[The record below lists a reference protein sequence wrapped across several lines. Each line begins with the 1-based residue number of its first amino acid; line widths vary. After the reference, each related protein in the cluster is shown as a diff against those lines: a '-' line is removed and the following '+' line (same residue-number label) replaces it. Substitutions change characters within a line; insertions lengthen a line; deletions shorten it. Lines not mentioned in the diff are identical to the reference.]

1 MEICALICIL
11 DNVSGQKSKRSLLNS
26 LENYCIVTLLNYYN
40 YHALSIDRL
49 LIVKQ
54 DLSYFDFNIKNT
66 NRMYLLMFLQ
76 EFVMGLSVLSRGTL
90 QERLQWAFNL
100 YDINGDG
107 FITKDEMTD
116 IVSAIYEM
124 MGRFSEPMVDEN
136 TTKEHVERVF
146 HVSSIQFLCTQN
158 TALCYVVQN
167 NFI

>member
-1 MEICALICIL
+1 
-11 DNVSGQKSKRSLLNS
+11 
-26 LENYCIVTLLNYYN
+26 
-40 YHALSIDRL
+40 
-49 LIVKQ
+49 
-54 DLSYFDFNIKNT
+54 
-66 NRMYLLMFLQ
+66 
-76 EFVMGLSVLSRGTL
+76 MGLSVLSRGTL

-146 HVSSIQFLCTQN
+146 HVSSIQLLCTQN
-158 TALCYVVQN
+158 TTQCYGVQN
-167 NFI
+167 NFM

>member
-1 MEICALICIL
+1 
-11 DNVSGQKSKRSLLNS
+11 
-26 LENYCIVTLLNYYN
+26 
-40 YHALSIDRL
+40 
-49 LIVKQ
+49 
-54 DLSYFDFNIKNT
+54 
-66 NRMYLLMFLQ
+66 
-76 EFVMGLSVLSRGTL
+76 MGLSVLSRGTL

-146 HVSSIQFLCTQN
+146 HVSSIRFFLYKTL
-158 TALCYVVQN
+158 LCAMWYETMLSYVILHSVN
-167 NFI
+167 IYSLFYRNRNRVYRYNYKIFI

>member
-1 MEICALICIL
+1 
-11 DNVSGQKSKRSLLNS
+11 
-26 LENYCIVTLLNYYN
+26 
-40 YHALSIDRL
+40 
-49 LIVKQ
+49 
-54 DLSYFDFNIKNT
+54 
-66 NRMYLLMFLQ
+66 
-76 EFVMGLSVLSRGTL
+76 MGLSVLSRGTL

-146 HVSSIQFLCTQN
+146 HVSSIHFLCTK
-158 TALCYVVQN
+158 TLLCAMWYETMLSNVILHSVN
-167 NFI
+167 IYSLFYRNRNRVYRYNFKIFI

>member
-1 MEICALICIL
+1 
-11 DNVSGQKSKRSLLNS
+11 
-26 LENYCIVTLLNYYN
+26 
-40 YHALSIDRL
+40 
-49 LIVKQ
+49 
-54 DLSYFDFNIKNT
+54 
-66 NRMYLLMFLQ
+66 
-76 EFVMGLSVLSRGTL
+76 MGLSVLSRGTL

-146 HVSSIQFLCTQN
+146 HVSSIQFLCIQN
-158 TALCYVVQN
+158 TALCYMVQN

>member
-1 MEICALICIL
+1 
-11 DNVSGQKSKRSLLNS
+11 
-26 LENYCIVTLLNYYN
+26 
-40 YHALSIDRL
+40 
-49 LIVKQ
+49 
-54 DLSYFDFNIKNT
+54 
-66 NRMYLLMFLQ
+66 
-76 EFVMGLSVLSRGTL
+76 MGLSVLSRGTL

-146 HVSSIQFLCTQN
+146 HVSSIHLRYICLYNKILFCYMWHETILSKIKICT
-158 TALCYVVQN
+158 
-167 NFI
+167 